1 MKNLSIPIKYKDE
14 AIPLLEKLSYKE
26 DTWWNEPRKNLQHT
40 HILARE
46 GMWGFYNHDGGESFT
61 PITIEELRELVN
73 QTRIEELRELA
84 GEPTPDKLDILIE
97 QMRELRAELREFMGF
112 IGEETAK
119 PAEVR
124 EWNVG
129 DKVRITKKETHGFNI
144 GDVVEL
150 IYYERVSPTKIW
162 LAQSQLGQRW
172 WIKESEAEL
181 ITE

>member
-1 MKNLSIPIKYKDE
+1 MKYLSIPIEHKNE
-14 AIPLLEKLSYKE
+14 AIRLFEKLGYME
-26 DTWWNEPRKNLQHT
+26 DTEWNELSKSHDKT
-40 HILARE
+40 HILTHND
-46 GMWGFYNHDGGESFT
+46 GTWGLFNHDGFSKT
-61 PITIEELRELVN
+61 PITIEY
-73 QTRIEELRELA
+73 LRELA
-84 GEPTPDKLDILIE
+84 GETDPTPIIEPDKLDLLIQ
-97 QMRELRAELREFMGF
+97 QMRELRAELREFMK
-112 IGEETAK
+112 EEK
-119 PAEVR
+119 QAEVR

-144 GDVVEL
+144 GEVVEL